1 MPQDLLNDVRDGVMY
16 LTINRPER
24 RNAIS
29 PDVVAGLGAALDAAE
44 DNDAIQCIVLTGA
57 GDKAFCA
64 GADLQTGKSFVFD
77 YAKPYLAYADLLRKA
92 RRTTVPMVAAIN
104 GACVAG
110 GMGLMAI
117 CDIVIASEHAT
128 FGTPEV
134 KVGIF
139 PAQIMAVLQSRI
151 PQSMLNEMCIT
162 GEPITA
168 QRAYEVGFVNYV
180 TDDLPAKVD
189 WLLKRVLDKSPTAIR
204 RGLYTMKTMRSMA
217 FEEAI
222 AFVESQ
228 IGLMALT
235 EDAKEGQ
242 LAFREKRKPAWT
254 GR

>member
-1 MPQDLLNDVRDGVMY
+1 MSQDLLTAIRDGVMY
-16 LTINRPER
+16 LTINRAER

-29 PDVVAGLGAALDAAE
+29 PDVVAGLAAALDAAE
-44 DNDAIQCIVLTGA
+44 ADDGILCIVLTGA

-64 GADLQTGKSFVFD
+64 GADLQTGKSFVMD

-92 RRTTVPMVAAIN
+92 RRATVPMVAAVN
-104 GACVAG
+104 GACMAG

-117 CDIVIASEHAT
+117 CDIVIASEHAI

-168 QRAYEVGFVNYV
+168 QRAHEVGFVNYV
-180 TDDLPAKVD
+180 TDDLPAKLD
-189 WLLKRVLDKSPTAIR
+189 WLLKRILDKSPTAIR
-204 RGLYTMKTMRSMA
+204 RGLYTMKTMRAMA